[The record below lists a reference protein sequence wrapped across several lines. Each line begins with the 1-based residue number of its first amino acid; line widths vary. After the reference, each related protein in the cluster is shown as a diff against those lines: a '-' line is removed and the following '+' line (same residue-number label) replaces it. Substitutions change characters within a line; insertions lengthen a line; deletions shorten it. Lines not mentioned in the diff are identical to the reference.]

1 MTATELDS
9 LHIDQFDDE
18 ETTPA
23 DPGASDLMAGII
35 SVHHMVPKYLT
46 GTPGLTGICAG
57 CQWCGRFDSPDAARL
72 AHAGHVLDVF
82 RSNGCDVVGLESYRA
97 PTLPGAS
104 A

>member
-1 MTATELDS
+1 MNATESDS
-9 LHIDQFDDE
+9 RHISQFDDE
-18 ETTPA
+18 ETAPV
-23 DPGASDLMAGII
+23 DPGASELMAGII

-57 CQWCGRFDSPDAARL
+57 CQWCGLFDSPDAARL

-82 RSNGCDVVGLESYRA
+82 RSNGCDVVDLESNRA
-97 PTLPGAS
+97 LTLSGAS